1 MKNTDLFAPAQP
13 MDRMGQQLA
22 QLLTQSSGELPHD
35 VSERLRVARQRALAA
50 RKLEAAP
57 RTQVLAQGSS
67 LTLAGPE
74 SEGLGLWGVLGSAL
88 PLLALLVGLGTVQWL
103 DRQQAVS
110 ELAEIDT
117 ALLVDDLPPA
127 AYSDPGF
134 VQFLR
139 QGSAEADTP
148 SAN

>member
-1 MKNTDLFAPAQP
+1 MKKTDIFATP
-13 MDRMGQQLA
+13 MDRMGGQLA
-22 QLLTQSSGELPHD
+22 QLLTQASGELPHD
-35 VSERLRVARQRALAA
+35 LCERLRVARQQALAV
-50 RKLEAAP
+50 RKPEPAP
-57 RTQVLAQGSS
+57 RLQVLAQGSR
-67 LTLAGPE
+67 LALGGPE
-74 SEGLGLWGVLGSAL
+74 SEGLGLWSVLGSAL
-88 PLLALLVGLGTVQWL
+88 PLLALLVGLSTVQWL

-110 ELAEIDT
+110 ELAAIDT

-139 QGSAEADTP
+139 QNATETDTP